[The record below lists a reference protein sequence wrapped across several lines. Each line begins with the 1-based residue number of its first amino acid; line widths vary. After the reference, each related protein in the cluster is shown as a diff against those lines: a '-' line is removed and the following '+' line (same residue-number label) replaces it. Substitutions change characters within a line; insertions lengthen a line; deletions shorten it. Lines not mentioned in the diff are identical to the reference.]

1 MKHMKSVVIGIILF
15 INAICPLYAGEA
27 LSITIIKSR
36 NIDVYNTVIN
46 SFKSFFDS
54 KGINVQYEEYSI
66 EKKQFD
72 EIFDIYRNINLKQPD
87 LVLTLGTS
95 ATRAVQKSVENI
107 PVLFTMVCDPE
118 SSGIS
123 RPGVIMGISPEIK
136 LQKIKTIFPDFK
148 RVGLIYTQESVSE
161 YKQILQACNK
171 LGLQL
176 IKKKIN
182 TIKEFPRALDDISWR
197 IDYFLMIP
205 CPDVYNDS
213 SVRYMLLESLRTKVP
228 VVGLSS
234 HYSKAGALISFEPDY
249 KNIGVRTAEIALRL
263 FSNEDPSNI
272 NFVKPKK
279 IHFSLNLTVADRL
292 GLKIPEKTVNEAII
306 TFGK

>member
-1 MKHMKSVVIGIILF
+1 MKSVVIGIILF
-15 INAICPLYAGEA
+15 INAICPVYAGEA
-27 LSITIIKSR
+27 LSIAVIKSR
-36 NIDVYNTVIN
+36 NIDVYDTVMDG
-46 SFKSFFDS
+46 FKSFFDS
-54 KGINVQYEEYSI
+54 KGINVQYEEYNI

-72 EIFDIYRNINLKQPD
+72 EIFDIYRNINLNKPD

-107 PVLFTMVCDPE
+107 PILFTMVCEPKC
-118 SSGIS
+118 SGLS
-123 RPGVIMGISPEIK
+123 PPGVIMGISPEIK

-148 RVGLIYTQESVSE
+148 RVGLIYTQKSTSG
-161 YKQILQACNK
+161 YKRISRACNK

-182 TIKEFPRALDDISWR
+182 NIKEFPRALDDISWR

-205 CPDVYNDS
+205 CPAVYNDS

-249 KNIGVRTAEIALRL
+249 NWIGVQTAEAALRL
-263 FSNEDPSNI
+263 FSKEDPLNI
-272 NFVKPKK
+272 GFVKPGKVN
-279 IHFSLNLTVADRL
+279 FSLNLTVAHRL
-292 GLKIPEKTVNEAII
+292 GLKIPKKTVDEAII